1 MIVGNGKAGD
11 GGLGV
16 RGVAPD
22 AEIWFYAT
30 APPSEDDS
38 VNCAAQQPQESTTDL
53 TIAAPASMHSIAP
66 DLEAIADGMWEAEAM
81 AALGAIRNG
90 ADIIS
95 IAGGKGGSACWEDVV
110 AVAGREGGEI
120 GGATW
125 TETGK

>member
-81 AALGAIRNG
+81 AALDAIRNG

-95 IAGGKGGSACWEDVV
+95 ISDRKSTRLNSSHV
-110 AVAGREGGEI
+110 ATSYAVCCLKKTKFVLLFDRP
-120 GGATW
+120 
-125 TETGK
+125 